1 MTGEDLKRMQ
11 DGFLETSKKLLLE
24 QSRLRPVG
32 FVITLHKHIDKFL
45 ESGWGLEFIDP
56 KACLRD
62 TKEDNVA
69 ALIVDL
75 AMDWKRLYHA
85 TLNVWPQTRD
95 VLPDMI
101 ALGKDID
108 VDDAY
113 MRVMRAFLKAT
124 KMEEKDIISATM
136 HQICDKANAFASV
149 THSEAWLR
157 AVNTTSETVDDIYKN
172 APEGLGQD
180 MQSVEVVFSSM
191 ETYGFSRL
199 ITIPIHRELSATRDD
214 GKVLGFGKPT
224 ESEVAGGRMAGFLK
238 PLTEAS

>member
-1 MTGEDLKRMQ
+1 MQ

-24 QSRLRPVG
+24 QDRLRPVG
-32 FVITLHKHIDKFL
+32 FVITLHKHVDKFL

-62 TKEDNVA
+62 AKDDNAA

-85 TLNVWPQTRD
+85 VLNVWPQTRD
-95 VLPDMI
+95 VLPAMI
-101 ALGKDID
+101 ELGKGID

-124 KMEEKDIISATM
+124 EMEEKDIISATM
-136 HQICDKANAFASV
+136 RQICDKANAFASIM
-149 THSEAWLR
+149 HSEAWLR
-157 AVNTTSETVDDIYKN
+157 VVDTTSETVDDIYKN

-180 MQSVEVVFSSM
+180 EKSIEVVFSSM
-191 ETYGFSRL
+191 QTYDFSRL
-199 ITIPIHRELSATRDD
+199 ITVPIHREPSATRDG
-214 GKVLGFGKPT
+214 GKVFGFGKPT
-224 ESEVAGGRMAGFLK
+224 ESEPGEGRMANFLK